1 MKHIR
6 GIKDALIC
14 ATIAIAFIWAIYPYT
29 VVVIFYFP
37 KNGNHTW
44 TWDFW
49 AFISLGETI
58 AIIIALLV
66 YIILKLSRRNFEI
79 TLVEMKKVTY
89 EELLKEYIEKK
100 NRCELELEDYVIEL
114 IAKGEMYLYRV
125 FKENKLLKEEC
136 FSSSEEIL
144 SKKIL
149 FSQNLEELL
158 KKSYFRLTSG
168 IVYEEAADEDN
179 AYSGEG

>member
-1 MKHIR
+1 MSKRRNMKKPKS
-6 GIKDALIC
+6 IKDALC
-14 ATIAIAFIWAIYPYT
+14 IAVVGVIVIWLIYPICVLLHYPDT
-29 VVVIFYFP
+29 KYGKP
-37 KNGNHTW
+37 TLEW
-44 TWDFW
+44 E
-49 AFISLGETI
+49 AFAIIDLFITI
-58 AIIIALLV
+58 AIIIAFIV
-66 YIILKLSRRNFEI
+66 FAIIKLKRRNFEI

-149 FSQNLEELL
+149 FSKNLEELL
-158 KKSYFRLTSG
+158 KNSYFRLTSG
-168 IVYEEAADEDN
+168 IVYEKAADEN
-179 AYSGEG
+179 

>member
-1 MKHIR
+1 MKHTRIR
-6 GIKDALIC
+6 DALVC
-14 ATIAIAFIWAIYPYT
+14 SVLTIVFLWLLYPAFVAISFFVHADGKPRFSWLEGALAMASQTIIIIIAFI
-29 VVVIFYFP
+29 VF
-37 KNGNHTW
+37 
-44 TWDFW
+44 
-49 AFISLGETI
+49 
-58 AIIIALLV
+58 AIIK
-66 YIILKLSRRNFEI
+66 LKRRNFEI
-79 TLVEMKKVTY
+79 TLVEMKKATY